1 MADCCICKVNK
12 ATLKIKDGN
21 KKYIGKP
28 VCKECEGYRKLLKE
42 TK

>member
-1 MADCCICKVNK
+1 MVVCCICKIAT
-12 ATLKIKDGN
+12 ATLKITTGN
-21 KKYIGKP
+21 PKFKGKP